1 MRTLGDLS
9 WQYGIHFGTE
19 ILRVALKGDDLYKVK
34 IMNDMVIH
42 STVITKGYR
51 SNSRSWN
58 NHRVYIICQT
68 TKYKVRK
75 IVGLHVRCY

>member
-19 ILRVALKGDDLYKVK
+19 ILRVALKGDDLCKVK

-42 STVITKGYR
+42 STVITKAIEAILGAG
-51 SNSRSWN
+51 
-58 NHRVYIICQT
+58 T
-68 TKYKVRK
+68 TIESTSSAKPPNIK
-75 IVGLHVRCY
+75 